1 VKNRFLYF
9 LAVQLGLC
17 LLILLIWPRLIVDDS
32 YIFLTYARNFAKSGM
47 FAFNPG
53 EVSYGFSSP
62 AYVILLGGVSRLS
75 GIPVGI
81 VLSNLVGVLFCGLS
95 SAAVWLIWGEVG
107 EVPSTREMLPLS
119 VLLSGPWFFTV
130 WFLFGMETGLA
141 VMSLLGFLLW
151 LLKIRTG
158 APRWPWLFVGLIA
171 TSLLAT
177 TRLESGI
184 YIAVGIILAFATA
197 RSLRERIDLAAVAV
211 VAGGAELAWLL
222 YARHTFG
229 TPLPWTSTARLIFYL
244 PGHFGLDSSAQFYS
258 LGSFGRSIVALKA
271 AAQLT
276 FGGPLKLL
284 LVFVPLALGGF
295 FLWSQPKSLPGEEGR
310 QARLKWILQ
319 VAFFSMVLEIGV
331 FVYLFPLVQNRH
343 LAPYIAGIWVLISLP
358 LVRAVSRMPLFVRR
372 IATAIILMLWIGG
385 VAQYRHAGQSIKTL
399 HTIAAS
405 GALLPTDRVAAEP
418 IGILSFETPAYL
430 IDIGGL
436 TDRSVWPL
444 LMPSDGR
451 WANIVAWSVSRGATK
466 ILLKA
471 SDCGAEGRHFDNYC
485 LIDAGAAQAIMNRR
499 SPHPDQR

>member
-1 VKNRFLYF
+1 LKNRFLYF
-9 LAVQLGLC
+9 LSVQIGLC
-17 LLILLIWPRLIVDDS
+17 LLILLIWPRLVVDDS

-62 AYVILLGGVSRLS
+62 AYVIFLGGVSRLS
-75 GIPVGI
+75 GIPVGLL
-81 VLSNLVGVLFCGLS
+81 LSNLIGVLFCALS
-95 SAAVWLIWGEVG
+95 SAAVWLIWDEVG
-107 EVPSTREMLPLS
+107 ELPSNRELLPLS
-119 VLLSGPWFFTV
+119 LLLSGPWFFTI

-151 LLKIRTG
+151 LLKVRSS
-158 APRWPWLFVGLIA
+158 APRWPWLLVGLIA

-197 RSLRERIDLAAVAV
+197 KSLRERIDLAAVAI

-222 YARHTFG
+222 YAKHTFG

-244 PGHFGLDSSAQFYS
+244 PGRFGLTSSAQFYD
-258 LGSFGRSIVALKA
+258 LGSLGRSIIAIKA

-284 LVFVPLALGGF
+284 LVFVPLVLGAF
-295 FLWSQPKSLPGEEGR
+295 FLWFHPKSLLAYEEK
-310 QARLKWILQ
+310 QARLRWILQ
-319 VAFFSMVLEIGV
+319 VAFFSMLLEIGV
-331 FVYLFPLVQNRH
+331 FIYLFPLVQNRH

-358 LVRAVSRMPLFVRR
+358 LLRAVGRTPRLVQSV
-372 IATAIILMLWIGG
+372 AIGIVLLLWVAG

-399 HTIAAS
+399 HAIAAS
-405 GALLPTDRVAAEP
+405 GALLPIDRVAAEP
-418 IGILSFETPAYL
+418 IGLLSFETPSYL

-451 WANIVAWSVSRGATK
+451 LADIVAWSATRGATK
-466 ILLKA
+466 ILLEA
-471 SDCGAEGRHFDNYC
+471 SDCGAEGRHFDDYC
-485 LIDAGAAQAIMNRR
+485 LIEMNKAQAIMNRR
-499 SPHPDQR
+499 GPRPTQP